1 MAMSGKHMR
10 RPVPPSGHGRGG
22 RRGPGDGS
30 GPGGRRQAAGG
41 VGPVITALIAAAA
54 LVTTCVVLISE
65 EALEVPLPPEQPPG
79 AAPTSD
85 PPRHPPAHT
94 TRMGERTRITGDIS
108 PKSVVASPDGLVI
121 ANNMMY
127 RHSSTVYD
135 ASTLDLVATV
145 PDTVDLSQHG
155 VEGRAGQTRG
165 APVEAAW
172 SPDGRYA
179 YVSQYRLYGPGS
191 GEPATDD
198 CRHGDGIGR
207 SAVYRMDAQTLAWD
221 QVIEVGRVPKFISLS
236 PDGSLA
242 LVSNWCDSSVSV
254 LDLAA
259 GTELRQIPVD
269 AAPRGS
275 VILPDNRTAYV
286 AAMYADELYRVDL
299 VYGTSELIL
308 ETGRKPRHLVLS
320 PDATRMYLTE
330 SGSDRLLEL
339 DTATGEVLRE
349 MPTGREPRS
358 MAISPDGTA
367 LYIVNYY
374 EDTVSKIDV
383 AAFAEIQREEVG
395 HHPIGVTY
403 EPREG
408 RVWVANY
415 AGSLDVFED
424 TLPSSS
430 A

>member
-1 MAMSGKHMR
+1 MHA
-10 RPVPPSGHGRGG
+10 PGRN
-22 RRGPGDGS
+22 RGP
-30 GPGGRRQAAGG
+30 ALLAIGG
-41 VGPVITALIAAAA
+41 VIAL
-54 LVTTCVVLISE
+54 LLSGVVLLHE
-65 EALEVPLPPEQPPG
+65 ERAAETDVLASIREQP
-79 AAPTSD
+79 ARAPS
-85 PPRHPPAHT
+85 HT
-94 TRMGERTRITGDIS
+94 TRMGERMRITGEIS

-127 RHSSTVYD
+127 SHSSTVYD
-135 ASTLDLVATV
+135 ATTLELAATV
-145 PDTVDLSQHG
+145 PDTVDLSEHG
-155 VEGRAGQTRG
+155 VDGRAGPTEG

-172 SPDGRYA
+172 SPDSRYA
-179 YVSQYRLYGPGS
+179 YVSQYRLRGPGS

-198 CRHGDGIGR
+198 CRNGDGIGR

-236 PDGSLA
+236 PDGSLG
-242 LVSNWCDSSVSV
+242 LVSNWCDSTVSV
-254 LDLAA
+254 LDLAS

-299 VYGTSELIL
+299 VDGTGELVL

-320 PDATRMYLTE
+320 PDGARMYLTE

-339 DTATGEVLRE
+339 DTASGQVLRE

-358 MAISPDGTA
+358 MAISSDGTA
-367 LYIVNYY
+367 LYIVNYH
-374 EDTVSKIDV
+374 EDTVSKVDV
-383 AAFAEIQREEVG
+383 AAFEEIQREDVG
-395 HHPIGVTY
+395 HHPIGVAY

-415 AGSLDVFED
+415 SGSIDVFED
-424 TLPSSS
+424 TLP
-430 A
+430 AVPEADPR